1 MSDDQ
6 APINIVNIDA
16 RQDYA
21 MLRPSVEAAC
31 NRPRGAF
38 EVVAALSALIGDVI
52 GTAPTEDL
60 RHILEEDAHVL
71 IKKHIVLTALA
82 PKPSSIIL
90 PVAGGRH

>member
-21 MLRPSVEAAC
+21 MLRPIV
-31 NRPRGAF
+31 